1 LKGTERGNALDYG
14 GALTTLRLVPPDR
27 EQDIAVRNP
36 GMKPLTLMLEHWG
49 MRHTEES
56 GERVETREERDVL
69 ELLGLE
75 YVKPQDWVD
84 ERSLRLHH
92 N

>member
-1 LKGTERGNALDYG
+1 MLDYG

-27 EQDIAVRNP
+27 EQNIAVRNP
-36 GMKPLTLMLEHWG
+36 GMKPLTLVLEHGG
-49 MRHTEES
+49 MCHTEEP
-56 GERVETREERDVL
+56 GERVETRKERDVF

-75 YVKPQDWVD
+75 YVEPQDWVD